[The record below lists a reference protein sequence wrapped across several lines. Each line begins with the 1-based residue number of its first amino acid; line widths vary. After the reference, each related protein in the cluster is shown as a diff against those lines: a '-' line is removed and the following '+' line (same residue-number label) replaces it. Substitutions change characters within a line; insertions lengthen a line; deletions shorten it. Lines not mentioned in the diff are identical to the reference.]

1 MFLPV
6 RMECSGV
13 FLRNA
18 SAACYFHT
26 SSSGAI
32 IVDTGREFNFI
43 AFING
48 FFHIR
53 YFRPWNSTFIIQCIT
68 FTCSNQFS
76 IFYGSVKGRF
86 GLARIEVFSRH
97 TRNKHSPYFK
107 ATAIF
112 GSNSIQSVFII
123 CTFITD
129 LTRHSTFRFSFHT
142 IFADWNYIESN
153 QYIIC
158 CYPIGAIR

>member
-18 SAACYFHT
+18 SATCYFHT

-48 FFHIR
+48 FLHIR
-53 YFRPWNSTFIIQCIT
+53 YFGPWNSTFIIQCIT
-68 FTCSNQFS
+68 FTCSNQFPSLRLRQRKIWAGEDRSVFAAYPEQAFS
-76 IFYGSVKGRF
+76 IFQSHRHIREQQYSK
-86 GLARIEVFSRH
+86 RIH
-97 TRNKHSPYFK
+97 N
-107 ATAIF
+107 
-112 GSNSIQSVFII
+112 
-123 CTFITD
+123 
-129 LTRHSTFRFSFHT
+129 L
-142 IFADWNYIESN
+142 YIYN
-153 QYIIC
+153 RC
-158 CYPIGAIR
+158 NAA